1 MYRNI
6 IFDLYG
12 TLIDLRTDEEKPAF
26 WETLS
31 LFFSYNGAP
40 YASGRLKEQYH
51 SIITQRLAKNKQTKY
66 PDTKVVLALRELYV
80 QKGVAASDE
89 LLSHTV
95 RLFRAASTEYIQ
107 LYPGVEELL
116 QALRAKGKSLY
127 ILSNG
132 QREFSAP
139 ELRYLGIFEDFQ
151 ALYSSADY
159 GVCKPDVRF
168 FNCLLKTENL
178 KAKDCLFV
186 GNDDST
192 DILGAKAAGMD
203 SVYLHSNQS
212 REVTHTE
219 ATYEI
224 WDGNVR
230 KVLPY
235 ALR

>member
-1 MYRNI
+1 MYRSI

-26 WETLS
+26 WQTMS

-40 YASGRLKEQYH
+40 YESSELKEQYRRAVAR
-51 SIITQRLAKNKQTKY
+51 RLAENKQTKY
-66 PDTKVVLALRELYV
+66 PDTKIISALQELYV
-80 QKGVAASDE
+80 QKKILASDE
-89 LLSHTV
+89 LLSHTI
-95 RLFRAASTEYIQ
+95 RLFRAASTEYIR
-107 LYPGVEELL
+107 LYPGVKELL
-116 QALRAKGKSLY
+116 QALRAEGKKLY

-139 ELRYLGIFEDFQ
+139 ELQYLGILEKFQ

-159 GVCKPDVRF
+159 GVCKPDVKF
-168 FNCLLKTENL
+168 YNCLLEKEML
-178 KAKDCLFV
+178 KAEDCLFV

-212 REVTHTE
+212 RKVTHTE
-219 ATYEI
+219 ATFEI
-224 WDGNVR
+224 WDGDVS

>member
-12 TLIDLRTDEEKPAF
+12 TLIDLRTDEGNPAF

-31 LFFSYNGAP
+31 LFLSYNGAP
-40 YASGRLKEQYH
+40 YESSELKEQYRRVVA
-51 SIITQRLAKNKQTKY
+51 QRLAENKQTKY
-66 PDTKVVLALRELYV
+66 PDTKIILALQQLYA
-80 QKGVAASDE
+80 QKGVSASDE

-95 RLFRAASTEYIQ
+95 RLFRAASTEYLR
-107 LYPGVEELL
+107 LYPGVKELL
-116 QALRAKGKSLY
+116 QALRAEGKNLY

-132 QREFSAP
+132 QREFSVP
-139 ELRYLGIFEDFQ
+139 ELRYLGIFESFQ

-159 GVCKPDVRF
+159 GVCKPDVQF
-168 FNCLLKTENL
+168 YNCLLKKEML
-178 KAKDCLFV
+178 KAEDCLFV

-212 REVTHTE
+212 RKVTHTE

-224 WDGNVR
+224 WDGDVS

-235 ALR
+235 AFR